1 MTKKKQLK
9 NTWLTRFKEMPLL
22 IKLFFVLGSYSA
34 VLSAIDLLTF
44 KPLTFT
50 YFGSAFPQNMPAV
63 WHLYALA
70 INVFSLYVYIKRS
83 YSFLKT
89 YLYIS
94 AAVLTVS
101 VANSVYETL
110 RLPAEQRLPVVIV
123 YGVTYALAILIFVYF
138 LGQKKY
144 FNKP

>member
-1 MTKKKQLK
+1 MTKKKLP
-9 NTWLTRFKEMPLL
+9 NTTWLTRFKEMPLL
-22 IKLFFVLGSYSA
+22 IKLFFILGSYSA

-44 KPLTFT
+44 KSITFT

-70 INVFSLYVYIKRS
+70 INVFSLFVYIKRS
-83 YSFLKT
+83 YSLLKT

-94 AAVLTVS
+94 AAVLAVS

-110 RLPAEQRLPVVIV
+110 RLPTEQRIPVIIV
-123 YGVTYALAILIFVYF
+123 YGVTYTLAGLIFIYF